1 MQQVSKEQL
10 TVTGEQSFA
19 NWGCLLKDKAL

>member
-10 TVTGEQSFA
+10 TVTGEQGFA
-19 NWGCLLKDKAL
+19 NWGWLLKDTAL